1 MFKIKINNNELEF
14 DKPVRALELLTE
26 ENKYRYFA
34 CKINNRLRELTYI
47 INRDTELEFLD
58 LNEYNAMDIY
68 QNSLRYVLC
77 MAMHN
82 LYPNAKVDINRFSR
96 NDDGTYSR
104 KSLVKIVPIEK
115 GSKGAWSIGLFN
127 ENEGNSKRYTGDIYG
142 IAEIKEDGSLGEREI
157 IDKGAIAQYEKMSN

>member
-1 MFKIKINNNELEF
+1 MFKIRINNNELEF

-82 LYPNAKVDINRFSR
+82 LYPNAKVDINRFISQTLACQIS
-96 NDDGTYSR
+96 N
-104 KSLVKIVPIEK
+104 L
-115 GSKGAWSIGLFN
+115 
-127 ENEGNSKRYTGDIYG
+127 
-142 IAEIKEDGSLGEREI
+142 
-157 IDKGAIAQYEKMSN
+157 DKFI